1 MEPHKTHR
9 TDTDEYDTYLDCYR
23 RMSGNPYT
31 VPIKEAFQKAQIQI
45 AEVWPEQT
53 WNELVTFGASKNKM

>member
-31 VPIKEAFQKAQIQI
+31 VPTKEAFQKAQIQI
-45 AEVWPEQT
+45 AEV
-53 WNELVTFGASKNKM
+53 